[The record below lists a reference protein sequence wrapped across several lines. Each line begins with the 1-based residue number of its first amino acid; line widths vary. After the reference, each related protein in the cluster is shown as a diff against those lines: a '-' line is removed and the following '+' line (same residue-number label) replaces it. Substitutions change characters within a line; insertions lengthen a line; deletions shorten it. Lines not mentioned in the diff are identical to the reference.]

1 MEKIFKN
8 LIITGVALNLLFAV
22 IVFVFPEGYLPES
35 LQAID
40 DANYDRLFESESG
53 VFVAIGYILL
63 SIAVFV
69 SYYLIY
75 KFKKIGRTIFLILI
89 LLSFPLLFHIG
100 PDILHP
106 IDSSI
111 YYLIALTDGA
121 LLLLMYAFQL
131 FSSIF
136 VWDFY

>member
-8 LIITGVALNLLFAV
+8 LVIAGVGLNLLYAV
-22 IVFVFPEGYLPES
+22 IIFAFPEGYLPEN

-53 VFVAIGYILL
+53 GFVAIGFIVFQ
-63 SIAVFV
+63 IAIFV

-89 LLSFPLLFHIG
+89 LLSFPLLFHMG

-106 IDSSI
+106 IDSSF

-121 LLLLMYAFQL
+121 LLLLMYASPL
-131 FSSIF
+131 KDRFS
-136 VWDFY
+136 

>member
-8 LIITGVALNLLFAV
+8 LIIAGVVLNLLVALMA
-22 IVFVFPEGYLPES
+22 FVFPEGYLPEN

-40 DANYDRLFESESG
+40 DAKYDRLFESESG
-53 VFVAIGYILL
+53 VFVLIGYLLL

-100 PDILHP
+100 PDIYHP
-106 IDSSI
+106 IDGSLF
-111 YYLIALTDGA
+111 YLVALTDGA
-121 LLLLMYAFQL
+121 LLLLMYASPL
-131 FSSIF
+131 KDRFS
-136 VWDFY
+136 

>member
-8 LIITGVALNLLFAV
+8 LVIAGVGLHLLYAV
-22 IVFVFPEGYLPES
+22 IVFAFPEGYLPEN

-53 VFVAIGYILL
+53 VFVAIGYIVFQ
-63 SIAVFV
+63 IAIFV

-100 PDILHP
+100 SDILHP
-106 IDSSI
+106 IDSSF

-121 LLLLMYAFQL
+121 LLLLMYASPL
-131 FSSIF
+131 KDRFS
-136 VWDFY
+136 

>member
-8 LIITGVALNLLFAV
+8 LIIAGVALQLLVVV
-22 IVFVFPEGYLPES
+22 IEFVFPEGYLPEN

-53 VFVAIGYILL
+53 AFFAIGSILF
-63 SIAVFV
+63 SIAIFV

-75 KFKKIGRTIFLILI
+75 KFKKIGRTIFLILVLI
-89 LLSFPLLFHIG
+89 SFPLLFHIG
-100 PDILHP
+100 PDIYHP

-111 YYLIALTDGA
+111 FYLVALTDGA
-121 LLLLMYAFQL
+121 LLFLMYASPLKDRFR
-131 FSSIF
+131 
-136 VWDFY
+136 